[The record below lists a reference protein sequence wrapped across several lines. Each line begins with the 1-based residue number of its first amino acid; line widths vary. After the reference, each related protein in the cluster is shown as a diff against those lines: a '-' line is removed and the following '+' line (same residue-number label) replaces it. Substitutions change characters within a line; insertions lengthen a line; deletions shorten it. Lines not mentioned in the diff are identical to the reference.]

1 MHFRRVHPGRRALE
15 RAHPA
20 RRRARYQLDRH
31 GGRVRPRS
39 LGGDRCPRAARYPG
53 RRSALRLHQG
63 RPRVGRARPRRAAT
77 PHRRSAEPAPG
88 GRRIAPPARC
98 RAHRLVPDAL
108 ARRGWHAARRLLGHP
123 AAAQSGGEGRRRRA
137 FQSRCGAA
145 RSSGARR
152 SCGHSAATV
161 FGDPPGG
168 RGWGASLVRRAPHRS
183 HRLQPDAIGP
193 AHGRLQRRARRST
206 RRGRLALPLS
216 RLFGRGA
223 ATQCC
228 PGGRAAAGRAA
239 ARYDGRCRGGRLD
252 ARLAGRDRGNRWRP
266 TPHTGGRLDR
276 RGEPRADRCRPG
288 RHCRGYRAHG
298 RGHRTGPAVKL
309 LALVIVLGLCLSG
322 VGVSQAPDTSGLG
335 PRLSLETVVAR
346 TLVYSPGVAGAQGAV
361 RDAAAL
367 RRVTLGAYL
376 PSVYLNSSAGWTDQ
390 SLASAGAT
398 SLAQPST
405 VNAYGAG
412 LAAAVDVFTGGRRGA
427 QRSQAEAISGAAD
440 AGLVQ
445 QRYATILLARQ
456 GYFGV
461 LRAHEL
467 VRVAQESIVQAE
479 LGLGYA
485 RDREQAGTAT
495 RADVLLA
502 QLAAAT
508 ARRQWL
514 AARDTLGMTTAALGR
529 LVGADGPVDA
539 DAHIPLEP
547 APLALSDSGV
557 LALAPAAAPAVVNAQ
572 ALANADAAAVRASE
586 TQYLPTISLGAGYNW
601 SNDGRVTGAPR
612 SGWIVAL
619 STSFPLFNGFVREAA
634 VTQAKVAAE
643 VASAASADTKR
654 FARAE
659 AQRLVGSLRVAEQDI
674 ALSRESVRLAT
685 EELRVIRARYRAGIA
700 TILDVLTSQTAL
712 TQAELDLVSA
722 LFTYQVARASLEA
735 LLGRDL

>member
-1 MHFRRVHPGRRALE
+1 M
-15 RAHPA
+15 
-20 RRRARYQLDRH
+20 
-31 GGRVRPRS
+31 
-39 LGGDRCPRAARYPG
+39 
-53 RRSALRLHQG
+53 
-63 RPRVGRARPRRAAT
+63 
-77 PHRRSAEPAPG
+77 
-88 GRRIAPPARC
+88 
-98 RAHRLVPDAL
+98 
-108 ARRGWHAARRLLGHP
+108 
-123 AAAQSGGEGRRRRA
+123 
-137 FQSRCGAA
+137 
-145 RSSGARR
+145 
-152 SCGHSAATV
+152 
-161 FGDPPGG
+161 
-168 RGWGASLVRRAPHRS
+168 
-183 HRLQPDAIGP
+183 
-193 AHGRLQRRARRST
+193 
-206 RRGRLALPLS
+206 
-216 RLFGRGA
+216 
-223 ATQCC
+223 
-228 PGGRAAAGRAA
+228 
-239 ARYDGRCRGGRLD
+239 
-252 ARLAGRDRGNRWRP
+252 
-266 TPHTGGRLDR
+266 
-276 RGEPRADRCRPG
+276 
-288 RHCRGYRAHG
+288 
-298 RGHRTGPAVKL
+298 KL
-309 LALVIVLGLCLSG
+309 LALVIVLGSCIP
-322 VGVSQAPDTSGLG
+322 GVSLSQVSDTSALG

-346 TLVYSPGVAGAQGAV
+346 TLAHSPGVAAGQGAV

-376 PSVYLNSSAGWTDQ
+376 PSVSLNSSAGWTDQ

-427 QRSQAEAISGAAD
+427 QRSQAEAISQAAD

-456 GYFGV
+456 GYFEV

-467 VRVAQESIVQAE
+467 VRVAGESVAQAE

-508 ARRQWL
+508 ARRQSL

-529 LVGADGPVDA
+529 LVGADGPADA
-539 DAHIPLEP
+539 DAHIALEP
-547 APLALSDSGV
+547 VPLALSDSGV
-557 LALAPAAAPAVVNAQ
+557 LGLAPAAAPAVVNAQ

-601 SNDGRVTGAPR
+601 SNDGRVTGSLR

-619 STSFPLFNGFVREAA
+619 STSFPLFNGFVREAS

-643 VASAASADTKR
+643 VATAVSADTKR

-659 AQRLVGSLRVAEQDI
+659 AQRLLGRLHVAEQDI
-674 ALSRESVRLAT
+674 ALSSESVRLAT